1 MKREGVAVIDFG
13 GQYAHL
19 ISRRIR
25 DLGVYAEIV
34 PFWRWEEVVEDPLVK
49 AVVLSG
55 GPSSVYDETAPQLP
69 AEFFSRVSK
78 PVLGICYGAQL
89 MAHLLGGRVGP
100 APGGEYGRTKL
111 VVRKPEPLFAGT
123 PNEQDVWMSHGD
135 QVLELPTGFEVS
147 ASTKHCPLAAFQKE
161 QLLFGVQFHPEVA
174 HTEFGNAL
182 LKNFVFGVAKAEV
195 NWNITDYVSEAIREI
210 RETVGEN
217 GMVLG
222 ALSGGVD
229 SAVAAVLTHRALGCG
244 RLQCLYIDTGLQRAE
259 DEAHVR
265 NLSKH
270 LGLKIKVVDA
280 KERFLK
286 ALEGVIDPEQKRKII
301 GKSVHSS
308 V

>member
-1 MKREGVAVIDFG
+1 
-13 GQYAHL
+13 
-19 ISRRIR
+19 
-25 DLGVYAEIV
+25 
-34 PFWRWEEVVEDPLVK
+34 
-49 AVVLSG
+49 
-55 GPSSVYDETAPQLP
+55 
-69 AEFFSRVSK
+69 
-78 PVLGICYGAQL
+78 
-89 MAHLLGGRVGP
+89 
-100 APGGEYGRTKL
+100 
-111 VVRKPEPLFAGT
+111 
-123 PNEQDVWMSHGD
+123 MSHGD
-135 QVLELPTGFEVS
+135 QVVELPSGFEVS
-147 ASTKHCPLAAFQKE
+147 ASTEHCRLAAFQKE
-161 QLLFGVQFHPEVA
+161 PLFFAVQFHPEVA
-174 HTEFGNAL
+174 HTQFGNAL

-301 GKSVHSS
+301 GICSFKCLKKKLETWGISISCS
-308 V
+308 RGPFIPM

>member
-1 MKREGVAVIDFG
+1 
-13 GQYAHL
+13 
-19 ISRRIR
+19 
-25 DLGVYAEIV
+25 LGVYAEIV

-111 VVRKPEPLFAGT
+111 VVKNSEPLFTGT
-123 PNEQDVWMSHGD
+123 PTAQDVWMSHGD
-135 QVLELPTGFEVS
+135 QVVELPTGFEVS
-147 ASTKHCPLAAFQKE
+147 ASTKHCRLAAFQKE
-161 QLLFGVQFHPEVA
+161 PLFFAVQFHPEVA
-174 HTEFGNAL
+174 HTQFGNAL
-182 LKNFVFGVAKAEV
+182 LKNFAFGVAKAEV
-195 NWNITDYVSEAIREI
+195 NWNITDYVSEAVREI

-229 SAVAAVLTHRALGCG
+229 SAVSTDVPTSNETLDLLMEVLKKNPALLGFSKNELSDSPEMLLNKYC
-244 RLQCLYIDTGLQRAE
+244 YKITGLPWNMARE
-259 DEAHVR
+259 EEKRMVR
-265 NLSKH
+265 
-270 LGLKIKVVDA
+270 
-280 KERFLK
+280 EC
-286 ALEGVIDPEQKRKII
+286 LEKLL
-301 GKSVHSS
+301 
-308 V
+308 

>member
-1 MKREGVAVIDFG
+1 
-13 GQYAHL
+13 
-19 ISRRIR
+19 
-25 DLGVYAEIV
+25 
-34 PFWRWEEVVEDPLVK
+34 
-49 AVVLSG
+49 
-55 GPSSVYDETAPQLP
+55 
-69 AEFFSRVSK
+69 
-78 PVLGICYGAQL
+78 
-89 MAHLLGGRVGP
+89 
-100 APGGEYGRTKL
+100 
-111 VVRKPEPLFAGT
+111 
-123 PNEQDVWMSHGD
+123 
-135 QVLELPTGFEVS
+135 
-147 ASTKHCPLAAFQKE
+147 
-161 QLLFGVQFHPEVA
+161 VA
-174 HTEFGNAL
+174 HTQFGNAL

-286 ALEGVIDPEQKRKII
+286 P
-301 GKSVHSS
+301 
-308 V
+308 